1 MKNVLISA
9 CLFGEKC
16 RYDGGDNL
24 IGNLD
29 KIRNLC
35 NLIPVCPEVLGG
47 LSTPRNPSEIVGER
61 VISNVGKDVTE
72 EYTKGAEKALKTA
85 IENGCEFALMKA
97 KSPSCGVGK
106 VYDGTFSRNLVD
118 GDGITT
124 KLLKKHGIKV
134 YNETEIDEFL
144 KCIAEEK

>member
-24 IGNLD
+24 IESLD

-35 NLIPVCPEVLGG
+35 NLIPVCPEVMGG

-97 KSPSCGVGK
+97 KSPSCGAGK
-106 VYDGTFSRNLVD
+106 IYDGTFSRNLVD

>member
-24 IGNLD
+24 IESLD

-35 NLIPVCPEVLGG
+35 NLIPVCPEVIGG

-85 IENGCEFALMKA
+85 IENGCEIALMKA
-97 KSPSCGVGK
+97 KSPSCGAGK
-106 VYDGTFSRNLVD
+106 VYDGTFSKKLIE
-118 GDGITT
+118 GDGVTIR
-124 KLLKKHGIKV
+124 LLKKHGIKV
-134 YNETEIDEFL
+134 FDETQIPELIKHIE
-144 KCIAEEK
+144 AQG